1 MASEES
7 EVCPLCMEP
16 MEADDLAFYPCD
28 CRYQV
33 CRFCWAKIINEENG
47 LCPACRKEYNSEK
60 PALYKPVSE
69 TDDTKL
75 KSNRKRKDHLK
86 KTKLNAEMLK
96 LLPELRVVQPNL
108 IFVVGLPAWICKDKE
123 VLKGLEY
130 FGRYG
135 KVFKVEINQNQTFG
149 GPQGQPSFSA
159 YITFCRS
166 EDAMRSIRE
175 LDQGMLHGR
184 PLRVSLG
191 TTKYCSQF
199 LRGTKCTKH
208 ECMYLHEL
216 GDPAAS
222 FTKEEMQA
230 GKHTEYMNKLL
241 IDYSASTQSISSN
254 SGQNEGL
261 AESLDSGS
269 ASSAVFS
276 KNLSGS
282 DPISGSTKEPPLHP
296 AAPNRG
302 RHRVDNTIDRT
313 SLSSPTKS
321 AALHHQPQSRQQSDP
336 DGHSTNTVG
345 DGRKHRTHRNDYS
358 SYSDYLPSELTDDS
372 NFTTIKENAWNRPAT
387 SSNYASSE
395 LHKTKSVASTF
406 GQSHGNGLDG
416 KSTRGHLRTND
427 SRRGHPNRSEH
438 GRIAVNHKPSTD
450 CLFTSLDHPTPS
462 GGASSNKTNITRAT
476 TTCTTNTSNTNN
488 SNTDS
493 SDWHCQLS
501 TSDSCGHLASYGDEP
516 VDIDFDPF
524 RESQQGLA
532 ELLAAEVNKLGVTDD
547 DSMTGPYNL
556 NGHFPLSSRD
566 TSDPL
571 NFSCSP
577 RVESAG
583 GDNGFSDYTNA
594 NGPAPFAWL
603 PNFTHSDT
611 SIRGDPSSRN
621 VQCAAANA
629 TLFSPRIY
637 PPPPGFE
644 ENVRVLQ
651 QTDSSLF
658 SSPNPSLMEFGLSE
672 SPCSPMSQLAAM
684 GCYGNGSNLAQTN
697 GPLDGSSPAFP
708 FGHPPPSG
716 KIDMAKFETNN
727 GPSATVGS
735 PHSPMQCGS
744 STMYRPPYPSA
755 DGSPLFRLDQAL
767 PRLDPQQQQ
776 VMANLFA
783 ATFNT
788 ASAMLNSRC
797 QSAPGDSKSAS
808 RCSPNFDLTTFFN
821 QLVRHAPF
829 LQSLGAHTSLNA
841 WTNVNGNT
849 RTPGGGGLPETVLDS
864 SAALSAAASM
874 LFPPMQFQTRSTD
887 LLNTDESSS
896 GPDGS
901 VFSNYNFPPGLPK
914 QSSFPLH
921 LAVSEAPSDKSLFN
935 NFPNSSA
942 GTSKDSPE
950 IPSSVSS
957 LTWNLD
963 DPAIVSSQ
971 LTAMT
976 SGNSVLPTSTWKPSS
991 DSNSPIDLLQQ
1002 LWRSGSGIQ
1011 SSSSATQPQ
1020 SSLFDAHLTS
1030 AYSFSTQNG
1039 SPTGQPNNHRQQ
1051 ILRDPSVHPA
1061 SNTQCAE

>member
-60 PALYKPVSE
+60 PAIYKPVSE

-149 GPQGQPSFSA
+149 GPQVRFCVGQPSFSA

-241 IDYSASTQSISSN
+241 IDYSASTQSIPSN
-254 SGQNEGL
+254 SGQSDGL
-261 AESLDSGS
+261 VESLDSGS
-269 ASSAVFS
+269 ASGAVFS
-276 KNLSGS
+276 KNPSGS
-282 DPISGSTKEPPLHP
+282 DPIPGSTKEPPPHP
-296 AAPNRG
+296 VAPNRG

-336 DGHSTNTVG
+336 DGHSTNTIG
-345 DGRKHRTHRNDYS
+345 DGRKHRTHRSDYS

-372 NFTTIKENAWNRPAT
+372 NFTRVKRNAWSRWVT
-387 SSNYASSE
+387 SPNYASFE

-406 GQSHGNGLDG
+406 SQSHSNGLDG

-427 SRRGHPNRSEH
+427 SRRGPPALE
-438 GRIAVNHKPSTD
+438 
-450 CLFTSLDHPTPS
+450 
-462 GGASSNKTNITRAT
+462 
-476 TTCTTNTSNTNN
+476 
-488 SNTDS
+488 
-493 SDWHCQLS
+493 
-501 TSDSCGHLASYGDEP
+501 
-516 VDIDFDPF
+516 
-524 RESQQGLA
+524 ESQQGLA
-532 ELLAAEVNKLGVTDD
+532 ELLAAEVNKLGVAEDE
-547 DSMTGPYNL
+547 SMTGPYNL
-556 NGHFPLSSRD
+556 NGHFPLPSRD

-611 SIRGDPSSRN
+611 NIRGDRNSRN
-621 VQCAAANA
+621 FHESIH
-629 TLFSPRIY
+629 L
-637 PPPPGFE
+637 PPGFE
-644 ENVRVLQ
+644 ENVRVLP

-658 SSPNPSLMEFGLSE
+658 SSPNPNLMEFGLSE

-684 GCYGNGSNLAQTN
+684 GCYGNGSNLAQAN

-716 KIDMAKFETNN
+716 KIDMANFETNN
-727 GPSATVGS
+727 GTSATVGS
-735 PHSPMQCGS
+735 PHSPMQCGAG
-744 STMYRPPYPSA
+744 TMYRPSYPSA

-829 LQSLGAHTSLNA
+829 LQSLGAHTGLNA
-841 WTNVNGNT
+841 WTNMNGNT

-864 SAALSAAASM
+864 SAAISAAASM
-874 LFPPMQFQTRSTD
+874 LFPPVQFQTRTTD
-887 LLNTDESSS
+887 LLNADESSS
-896 GPDGS
+896 VPDGS
-901 VFSNYNFPPGLPK
+901 LFSNYNFPPGLPK

-921 LAVSEAPSDKSLFN
+921 LAVSEASSDKSLFN
-935 NFPNSSA
+935 NLPNSNA
-942 GTSKDSPE
+942 GTSKDSSE
-950 IPSSVSS
+950 IPLSVSS

-971 LTAMT
+971 LTA
-976 SGNSVLPTSTWKPSS
+976 K
-991 DSNSPIDLLQQ
+991 
-1002 LWRSGSGIQ
+1002 LWRSGSGVQ

-1030 AYSFSTQNG
+1030 AYSFPTQNG

-1051 ILRDPSVHPA
+1051 ILRDPSLHPA

>member
-1 MASEES
+1 MASEEG

-75 KSNRKRKDHLK
+75 KSNRKRKDHMK

-241 IDYSASTQSISSN
+241 IDYSASTQSVSN
-254 SGQNEGL
+254 SGQNDSL
-261 AESLDSGS
+261 VESLDSGS
-269 ASSAVFS
+269 ASSAIFP
-276 KNLSGS
+276 KNPSGN
-282 DPISGSTKEPPLHP
+282 DPNPGSTKEPPLHP

-302 RHRVDNTIDRT
+302 RHRVDSTIDRT

-321 AALHHQPQSRQQSDP
+321 TAPHHQPQSRQQSDP
-336 DGHSTNTVG
+336 DGHSTNTVS
-345 DGRKHRTHRNDYS
+345 DGRKHRIHRSDYS
-358 SYSDYLPSELTDDS
+358 SYSDYLPPELTDGPT
-372 NFTTIKENAWNRPAT
+372 FTTAKENAWNRSAT
-387 SSNYASSE
+387 SSNYVSSE

-406 GQSHGNGLDG
+406 GQSHSNGLDG
-416 KSTRGHLRTND
+416 KSTRDHLRTND
-427 SRRGHPNRSEH
+427 SRRSHPNRSEH
-438 GRIAVNHKPSTD
+438 GRTLGNHKPSTD
-450 CLFTSLDHPTPS
+450 CLFTSLDHPTPT
-462 GGASSNKTNITRAT
+462 GGTNSSKPNITRAT
-476 TTCTTNTSNTNN
+476 TTCTTSISNNNN
-488 SNTDS
+488 SNANS
-493 SDWHCQLS
+493 SDWRCHLS

-532 ELLAAEVNKLGVTDD
+532 ELLAAEVNKLGVAEE
-547 DSMTGPYNL
+547 DSMTGPYSL
-556 NGHFPLSSRD
+556 NGHFTLPGRD

-583 GDNGFSDYTNA
+583 VNNGFSDYTNT

-611 SIRGDPSSRN
+611 GIRGDPNSRN
-621 VQCAAANA
+621 SHCAPATAA
-629 TLFSPRIY
+629 LFSPRIY

-672 SPCSPMSQLAAM
+672 SPCSPMSQLAAV

-697 GPLDGSSPAFP
+697 GPLDVSSPAFP

-716 KIDMAKFETNN
+716 KIDMANFETNN
-727 GPSATVGS
+727 GSSATVGS
-735 PHSPMQCGS
+735 PHSPMQCGAG
-744 STMYRPPYPSA
+744 TMYRPSYPSA
-755 DGSPLFRLDQAL
+755 DGSPIFRLDQAL

-776 VMANLFA
+776 AMANLFA

-808 RCSPNFDLTTFFN
+808 RCSPNFDLTTFFS

-841 WTNVNGNT
+841 WTNMNGNT
-849 RTPGGGGLPETVLDS
+849 RTPGGNGLPETVLDS

-874 LFPPMQFQTRSTD
+874 LFPPVHFQSRSTD

-901 VFSNYNFPPGLPK
+901 LFSNYNFPPGLPK
-914 QSSFPLH
+914 QAPFPLH
-921 LAVSEAPSDKSLFN
+921 LAVSEASSDKSLFN
-935 NFPNSSA
+935 NLPNPSA

-950 IPSSVSS
+950 VSSSV
-957 LTWNLD
+957 
-963 DPAIVSSQ
+963 
-971 LTAMT
+971 T
-976 SGNSVLPTSTWKPSS
+976 SGNSVLSTSTWKPSS

-1002 LWRSGSGIQ
+1002 LWRSGSGVQ
-1011 SSSSATQPQ
+1011 SASSATQAQ
-1020 SSLFDAHLTS
+1020 SSLFDAHLSS
-1030 AYSFSTQNG
+1030 AYGFSTQNG
-1039 SPTGQPNNHRQQ
+1039 SPTDQPNSHRQQ
-1051 ILRDPSVHPA
+1051 ILRDPSLHPA
-1061 SNTQCAE
+1061 SNTQCAD